1 MYVECV
7 NVAYEKEHFAFFLPG
22 FLIQIWQLREKI
34 VLLHRVSP
42 TRPAP
47 SELPQGLTAARV
59 GGCSGAM

>member
-1 MYVECV
+1 M
-7 NVAYEKEHFAFFLPG
+7 NVTYERLRFAFFLLC
-22 FLIQIWQLREKI
+22 FSIRIWQLHEKI